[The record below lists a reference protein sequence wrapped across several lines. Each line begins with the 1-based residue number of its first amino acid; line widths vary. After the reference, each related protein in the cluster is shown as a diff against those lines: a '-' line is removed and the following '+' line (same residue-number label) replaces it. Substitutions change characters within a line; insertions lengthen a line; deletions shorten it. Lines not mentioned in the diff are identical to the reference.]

1 MPTTEPKAEEKLTAV
16 TKADGER
23 DTAELAPK
31 VDAEDTK
38 DHDEDEEP
46 AANDEEPTAHDEEP
60 AANDEEKKSVSS
72 QKVSEEGRK
81 IFIYNVSE
89 VTR

>member
-23 DTAELAPK
+23 VTAELAPK
-31 VDAEDTK
+31 V

-46 AANDEEPTAHDEEP
+46 AANDE
-60 AANDEEKKSVSS
+60 KSVSS

-81 IFIYNVSE
+81 IFIHNVSE

>member
-23 DTAELAPK
+23 VTAELAPK
-31 VDAEDTK
+31 VD
-38 DHDEDEEP
+38 HDE
-46 AANDEEPTAHDEEP
+46 DEEP